1 MNLTNEINRILYLL
15 NKREFKKVIN
25 LSEKLINKKVKNTEV
40 YNLCGLA
47 CQNLGLYEKS
57 IINFQK
63 SIQLEKK
70 IIQP

>member
-47 CQNLGLYEKS
+47 CQNLGYMRNLLLT
-57 IINFQK
+57 F
-63 SIQLEKK
+63 K
-70 IIQP
+70 IYST